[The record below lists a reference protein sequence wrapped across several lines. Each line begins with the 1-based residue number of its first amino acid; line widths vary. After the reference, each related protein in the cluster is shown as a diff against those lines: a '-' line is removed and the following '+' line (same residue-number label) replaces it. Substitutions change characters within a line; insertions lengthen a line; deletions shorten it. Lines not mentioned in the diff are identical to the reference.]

1 MLFLCIESSL
11 NLCIGSYHQKIMV
24 LSMEIE
30 KWIVYFE
37 TAGKANTE
45 KTLKLAKKRALE
57 LSIKNILITST
68 HGYTAEQALDVFD
81 ETDQRLIIIGN
92 DRASFAKDLLQT
104 LQEKKI
110 PVVFC
115 DEAEYAYPEL
125 MRNAFKKLSEGVKVC
140 MEICMVAAKEGLV
153 PEGEEVI
160 AVAGTSP
167 WGFKNGGGADTALV
181 MIPRRSEAFN
191 KLLEKA
197 KRRDVKEIICKP
209 R

>member
-1 MLFLCIESSL
+1 
-11 NLCIGSYHQKIMV
+11 
-24 LSMEIE
+24 MEIE

-104 LQEKKI
+104 LKEKKI

-115 DEAEYAYPEL
+115 DEVEYTYPEL

-140 MEICMVAAKEGLV
+140 MEICMVAVKEGLV

>member
-1 MLFLCIESSL
+1 
-11 NLCIGSYHQKIMV
+11 
-24 LSMEIE
+24 MEVK
-30 KWIVYFE
+30 KWIVYFK

-57 LSIKNILITST
+57 LGIRNILITST
-68 HGYTAEQALDVFD
+68 YGYTAEKALSIFT
-81 ETDQRLIIIGN
+81 ESYQRLIVIGN
-92 DRASFAKDLLQT
+92 DRASFSKDLREILT
-104 LQEKKI
+104 KKEI

-115 DEAEYAYPEL
+115 DEVEYTYPEL

-140 MEICMVAAKEGLV
+140 IEICMFASKEGLV
-153 PEGEEVI
+153 TEGEEVI

-167 WGFKNGGGADTALV
+167 WGYKDGGGADTALV
-181 MIPRRSEAFN
+181 MIPKRSDAFN
-191 KLLEKA
+191 KLPEKA